1 MVPYLVSGSIPEKYI
16 RVQYICR
23 RQADVKVSQV
33 PIWILSVSV
42 SQHIVM
48 ISEIDHTLYRV
59 TIKEI
64 DTFNVM

>member
-1 MVPYLVSGSIPEKYI
+1 MIA
-16 RVQYICR
+16 QYICR

-48 ISEIDHTLYRV
+48 VHDIDHTLYV
-59 TIKEI
+59 II
-64 DTFNVM
+64 IIII